1 MLQRTSQFAEPDLLN
16 SVIVP
21 LMENEM
27 GAFPRGQ
34 DVLTEIGAVDLLP
47 DGAGGGHGF
56 LHGEA
61 SETPEVGGRIAEGRF
76 AQRQETLNIPLLDVA
91 LIGIDVDAKV
101 EKVGDEAAMLFPV
114 VAVSGLENVQALYDK
129 DVGAAD

>member
-34 DVLTEIGAVDLLP
+34 EANQAAQVVAL
-47 DGAGGGHGF
+47 
-56 LHGEA
+56 GEA
-61 SETPEVGGRIAEGRF
+61 LALHQATLLKQAVRIEEAVCGEQDQVNG
-76 AQRQETLNIPLLDVA
+76 
-91 LIGIDVDAKV
+91 IGIYA
-101 EKVGDEAAMLFPV
+101 EAAYGDQCSRP
-114 VAVSGLENVQALYDK
+114 AID
-129 DVGAAD
+129 